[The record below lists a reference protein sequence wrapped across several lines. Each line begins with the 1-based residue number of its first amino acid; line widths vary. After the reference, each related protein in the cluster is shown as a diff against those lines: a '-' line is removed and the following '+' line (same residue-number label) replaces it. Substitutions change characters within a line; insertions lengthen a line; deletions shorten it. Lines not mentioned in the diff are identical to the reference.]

1 MKSITDWR
9 DLATQRIQ
17 QVDRAGASEAEA
29 RAFVMLAMKSST
41 EWRDLAT
48 PEVTTSRWSKR
59 MGGRGAHL
67 HHASNE
73 VEHRLAR
80 PNNSRRF
87 EEIEQAQGRQRRAPS
102 HKHDPKPYTH
112 LASFN
117 KATSARYPRGPG
129 KVPMLLAATKLSP
142 GLIRP
147 DASIGPGTKSKPV
160 TTMPWVVVA
169 VLLLALPLGSLFGK
183 MVVGGLCEQQAEAHA
198 SEEKI
203 RRGDRR
209 TNFKNSEVAQQQR
222 ERWSFRA

>member
-1 MKSITDWR
+1 
-9 DLATQRIQ
+9 
-17 QVDRAGASEAEA
+17 
-29 RAFVMLAMKSST
+29 
-41 EWRDLAT
+41 
-48 PEVTTSRWSKR
+48 
-59 MGGRGAHL
+59 
-67 HHASNE
+67 
-73 VEHRLAR
+73 
-80 PNNSRRF
+80 
-87 EEIEQAQGRQRRAPS
+87 
-102 HKHDPKPYTH
+102 
-112 LASFN
+112 
-117 KATSARYPRGPG
+117 
-129 KVPMLLAATKLSP
+129 MLLAATKLSP

-183 MVVGGLCEQQAEAHA
+183 MVVGGLCEHQAEAHA